1 MIPPNSSPSAIVS
14 QANPYRNNAID
25 IKTDSIDKDPAMK
38 SAHLQHHHRQQQD
51 FPQQPS
57 SMDSAGSSG
66 SNNSEYHYRPLACS
80 MTKLRR
86 AGSTGTTGDE
96 DYPTSDED
104 NFYGDDLDCTTQ
116 GIASLH
122 SAFPKSD
129 LDRAAT
135 DLFGYQDEDA
145 ETIEPTGLFDEDDI
159 KFSCER

>member
-1 MIPPNSSPSAIVS
+1 MIPPDTLPNAVVS
-14 QANPYRNNAID
+14 QADPYKNNAID
-25 IKTDSIDKDPAMK
+25 IKTVNNVIDTTMK

-51 FPQQPS
+51 CPQQPS
-57 SMDSAGSSG
+57 SMDSSGSSG

-104 NFYGDDLDCTTQ
+104 DFYGDDLDCATQ

-135 DLFGYQDEDA
+135 DLFGYQDEEADNN
-145 ETIEPTGLFDEDDI
+145 EPTGLFDEDDI